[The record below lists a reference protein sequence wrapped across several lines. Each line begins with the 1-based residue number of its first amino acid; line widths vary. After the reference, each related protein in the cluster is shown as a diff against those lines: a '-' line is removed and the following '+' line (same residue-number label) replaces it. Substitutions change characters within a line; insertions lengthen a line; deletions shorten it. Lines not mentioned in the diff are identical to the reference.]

1 LVWFAMSQLRQTR
14 AADRSA
20 VTTLSVADL
29 ARAYRSGDLDPVTV
43 TQAYLSAIAT
53 DPVGRLAY
61 RVVMEERALRQAG
74 DAQRLLDDGID
85 LGPLMGVPIAIK
97 DLLDTEGE
105 VSASGSKV
113 MLGRPAAA
121 EDAPVAARLD
131 AAGAVFLGRTNMTEL
146 AFSGI
151 GINPHFGTPP
161 CALDDDRVPG
171 GSSSGSGV
179 AVARGLAAAAVGS
192 DTGGSVRIPAS
203 INGIVGLKTTDG
215 LLPTDGAVPLSTTLD
230 TLGPMARD
238 CDDAWSLFCAMAAL
252 PATAL
257 DADVGRL
264 TLLAPT
270 TLLSEGL
277 EPDVKTA
284 FEAVLG
290 ALAGLGHEVQVRPLE
305 LLAEA
310 PALYRTYGS
319 FAGHEAWAIYER
331 ELTERPHEMDPRVTH
346 RMTEYANSP
355 SSNYIRLHQG
365 MRDLR
370 RRFWPGLAGV
380 DAIVAPTLPILPPR
394 IADLE
399 SDEAYFVAN
408 SQVLR
413 NTAPFNVLG
422 CPAASVPC
430 AITAK
435 GLSVGL
441 MIVTRPGEDEL
452 ALRIAKHVELVPAQS
467 STNR

>member
-1 LVWFAMSQLRQTR
+1 MSQRSHTR
-14 AADRSA
+14 PAERSA
-20 VTTLSVADL
+20 VTTLSVAEL
-29 ARAYRSGDLDPVTV
+29 ARAYRSGDLDPVVV
-43 TQAYLSAIAT
+43 TQTYLAAIAE
-53 DPVGRLAY
+53 DPVGSTVY
-61 RVVMEERALRQAG
+61 RVVMEERAMRQALS
-74 DAQRLLDDGID
+74 AKRLLDDGID
-85 LGPLMGVPIAIK
+85 LGPLQGVPIAIK

-105 VSASGSKV
+105 VSASSSRV
-113 MLGRPAAA
+113 MLDRPPAP

-161 CALDDDRVPG
+161 CALDDERVPG

-179 AVARGLAAAAVGS
+179 AVARRLAAAAVGS

-203 INGIVGLKTTDG
+203 VNGIVGLKTTDG

-230 TLGPMARD
+230 TLGPMARN
-238 CDDAWSLFCAMAAL
+238 CDDAWTLFRAMAAL

-270 TLLSEGL
+270 TLLTEGL
-277 EPDVKTA
+277 EPEVERA
-284 FEAVLG
+284 FASALAV
-290 ALAGLGHEVQVRPLE
+290 LAGLGHTVEVRALE

-310 PALYRTYGS
+310 PALYRRYGS
-319 FAGHEAWAIYER
+319 FAGHEAWTIYER
-331 ELTERPHEMDPRVTH
+331 ELTERTDEMDPRVTH

-355 SSNYIRLHQG
+355 SSNYIRLHYG

-370 RRFWPGLAGV
+370 RRFWPQLAGV

-394 IADLE
+394 IAAVRD
-399 SDEAYFVAN
+399 DDDAYFAAN

-430 AITAK
+430 AVTPQ

-452 ALRIAKHVELVPAQS
+452 ALRIAKQLETTLAQS
-467 STNR
+467 SMNR

>member
-1 LVWFAMSQLRQTR
+1 MPQ
-14 AADRSA
+14 RSDMRPRERSD
-20 VTTLSVADL
+20 VTTLSVAEL
-29 ARAYRSGDLDPVTV
+29 ARAYRSGSLDPVTV
-43 TQAYLSAIAT
+43 TQAYLSAIAY
-53 DPVGRLAY
+53 DPVGSSTY
-61 RVVMEERALRQAG
+61 RVVMDERAMHQAFI
-74 DAQRLLDDGID
+74 AKRLLDDGVD
-85 LGPLMGVPIAIK
+85 LGTLQGVPIAVK

-105 VSASGSKV
+105 VSASGSRV
-113 MLGRPAAA
+113 MLGRPAAF

-161 CALDDDRVPG
+161 CALDDERVPG
-171 GSSSGSGV
+171 GSSSGSSV

-192 DTGGSVRIPAS
+192 DTGGSVRIPAAV
-203 INGIVGLKTTDG
+203 NGIVGLKTTDG
-215 LLPTDGAVPLSTTLD
+215 RLPTEGAVPLSTTLD
-230 TLGPMARD
+230 TLGPLARD
-238 CDDAWSLFCAMAAL
+238 CDDAWTLFTAMAAL
-252 PATAL
+252 PASVL

-270 TLLSEGL
+270 TLLTEGL
-277 EPDVKTA
+277 EPEVRTA
-284 FEAVLG
+284 FDG
-290 ALAGLGHEVQVRPLE
+290 ALTVLAGLGHEVQVRALE

-310 PALYRTYGS
+310 PALYQRYGS
-319 FAGHEAWAIYER
+319 FAGHEAWTIYER
-331 ELTERPHEMDPRVTH
+331 ELTERAHEMDPRVTH

-355 SSNYIRLHQG
+355 SSNYIRLHYG

-370 RRFWPGLAGV
+370 RRFWPELVGV

-394 IADLE
+394 IADLA
-399 SDEAYFVAN
+399 SDAAYFAAN

-422 CPAASVPC
+422 CPAVSVPC
-430 AITAK
+430 ATTAQ

-452 ALRIAKHVELVPAQS
+452 ALRIAKQLEMTLAQS
-467 STNR
+467 RMNR